1 MADDVPLAF
10 YQPTGLFLKPDAKVS
25 LEVKLPEIRGSG
37 SISNWEVM
45 EKIKTLS
52 KPEEFQTL
60 RVVNYSRERI
70 LFEGE
75 FDSLRAM
82 RKVVLLLNHKSMK
95 LTGFSELLKI
105 KAKKSEPPHPAK
117 KEWEDYFI
125 DRGIET
131 FEEGHPG
138 ERPDTLH
145 ISDLP
150 VKWFSSSTSEG
161 RPCPRVLT
169 LAFQKFGKVRQVGIY
184 ETSSRDSNEFSSFGP
199 TKQLYFDAYIQYEK
213 YASFCS
219 AMSGLKGMKLIRL
232 ESGGREA
239 VARLQVDFD
248 RTAYLSDKN
257 VRKRQRAEEKRQR
270 ELEEQ
275 RKREEEERKGRER
288 KRQLELEH
296 EEEAKALKKAKK
308 QEEKRNK
315 KQKQI
320 LLVAQL
326 KAVAMQR
333 REEAQRLLRVLLAG
347 AAETKYNN
355 RLTFVSLFIMLS
367 LPLRYQEEEREKT
380 AAMEQQQRE
389 AGQQRRKE
397 KLEEEVV
404 LRDKLMKNV
413 QQLEQRRLE
422 IQRELKLRNRS
433 SGSQLKS
440 AIVVP
445 RTGND

>member
-45 EKIKTLS
+45 EKIKALS
-52 KPEEFQTL
+52 KPEEFISL

-70 LFEGE
+70 QFEGE
-75 FDSLRAM
+75 FDSLRAI

-95 LTGFSELLKI
+95 LSGFSELLKI
-105 KAKKSEPPHPAK
+105 KAKRTEPPFPTK
-117 KEWEDYFI
+117 KDWEDYFV
-125 DRGIET
+125 DRGAESY
-131 FEEGHPG
+131 EDCLPG

-150 VKWFSSSTSEG
+150 VKWFTSSTSEG

-169 LAFQKFGKVRQVGIY
+169 LAFQKFGKVRQVGTY
-184 ETSSRDSNEFSSFGP
+184 ETSLRDNNDFSSFGP
-199 TKQLYFDAYIQYEK
+199 SKQLYFDAYIQYEK
-213 YASFCS
+213 YAAFCS

-239 VARLQVDFD
+239 TARLRVDFD
-248 RTAYLSDKN
+248 KTAYLSDRS
-257 VRKRQRAEEKRQR
+257 VRKRQRAEEKRLK
-270 ELEEQ
+270 EMEDE
-275 RKREEEERKGRER
+275 RKLKEEEKKSRER
-288 KRQLELEH
+288 KRQLELKQ
-296 EEEAKALKKAKK
+296 EEEAKALKKAKR

-315 KQKQI
+315 KEKQI

-347 AAETKYNN
+347 AAEAK
-355 RLTFVSLFIMLS
+355 
-367 LPLRYQEEEREKT
+367 
-380 AAMEQQQRE
+380 
-389 AGQQRRKE
+389 
-397 KLEEEVV
+397 
-404 LRDKLMKNV
+404 
-413 QQLEQRRLE
+413 
-422 IQRELKLRNRS
+422 
-433 SGSQLKS
+433 
-440 AIVVP
+440 
-445 RTGND
+445 